1 MTLQCAVKWCQMVSD
16 GCCTLTT
23 QMMGDAIEWCNEAAH
38 GGSACIIL
46 TSGCCA
52 WIPYHIELAIQ
63 YAPLRGDA
71 IVTIR
76 WVLNLLTQDVVH
88 TVTCWTAGTG
98 CMHIHTYI
106 HTEWVKGMGL
116 TNNVQWWK
124 YYRTELLSLCGTDII
139 RYNMCGVIQRLED
152 YCVLVP
158 VWDHHNTTNQ
168 MNTSGVAPT
177 A

>member
-38 GGSACIIL
+38 GGTVCIIL

-52 WIPYHIELAIQ
+52 WTPHHIESAIQ
-63 YAPLRGDA
+63 YAPLPGDA

-88 TVTCWTAGTG
+88 IVTCWAVGTG
-98 CMHIHTYI
+98 CMHIHTYLLN
-106 HTEWVKGMGL
+106 EWMGRAL
-116 TNNVQWWK
+116 QIIMFSTSGENITV
-124 YYRTELLSLCGTDII
+124 LDII
-139 RYNMCGVIQRLED
+139 CVIQRLYTVERGTEVHSCGI
-152 YCVLVP
+152 Y
-158 VWDHHNTTNQ
+158 T
-168 MNTSGVAPT
+168 
-177 A
+177 